1 MNSNNLH
8 HLIVHLANHPDS
20 ESSDKVNQANP
31 DHFAVYKTLQEYSTR
46 NFSGTVADLSK
57 LISNE
62 ADLKFEQPEINELVQ
77 KIYQQAKSTRS
88 VKNQITFL
96 VTLIRY
102 GNTYYNW
109 DVAYPGL
116 YYRYEDENSL
126 HSEKDAIHLH
136 AFRCLEKNFLE
147 SILHYKKFS
156 KDERFGQIIFSAIG
170 YGALLAPSMQK
181 MFTNAQANQWVVEK
195 HTVWVEL
202 KSKNAMDFNHSRWF
216 PDPITELL
224 ILQWLKDFSS
234 DFPHDHAMLGYLK
247 RFLNKGLVPKTFQ
260 PKSIA
265 EFSKWAASYL
275 FCILPPH
282 LFNAASNTNSSSVF
296 AETWLRISSGKR
308 INRFS
313 SIINAKTKSAA
324 FIITDT
330 GVPIPDSNMENYIKE
345 FKGFLKNESKK
356 ETIKNLGDFL
366 TSKQQEIPA
375 IIFIL
380 GQFCLHLLKHGG
392 RVKSKLEIV
401 TVTRY
406 LNSLSTPLIASFSGK
421 EIRDFTEDQWIGYL
435 QDAINISKDQM
446 TKNRMGEF
454 ALFLLT
460 IPHIPQFN
468 SDELDGP
475 KNNKKVN
482 ANLVCFT
489 EFEAAL
495 ELFPKR
501 DRISTMRRL
510 VGILGMYCGL
520 RSGEAMHVRI
530 RDFSGKSQ
538 PELRIWTTLYYRTK
552 NRSHRLVDLKGV
564 LPENHFNEL
573 MNFIAL
579 RKQEESKISNQLL
592 FCFKDTPS
600 QPISY
605 NDLISPIIKKLHEIT
620 GDQTIVFHTL
630 RHSYSTFTLLR
641 LMIPEYPCLLDKRL
655 YFLNHEL
662 FDLDKCQRFRQRMLS
677 NTSGLS
683 KRDLLNQLSMSVGHA
698 SPLTT
703 TNNYLHL
710 FDWIIHRI
718 LSRRMAIL
726 SKKHIISLL
735 DMDRT
740 TYGYEVI
747 NKLRSGDMDYENI
760 LEYGRKP
767 FIQKY
772 SNPLLSQIEKPLK
785 KRISKN
791 RCYLDMTP
799 LNVAE
804 VCRIFFCLDAYI
816 EDISSRLL
824 IDPAYVCEIKKAA
837 ENLNGLTTRTG
848 KQRFPLIMPPLSHLA
863 LKERDRLLAYAENSN
878 LKKLCVRFGIE
889 KFLSGDPNNRWEIKM
904 GSLEDVRTY
913 IAFLSEIG
921 IPKSRILFWY
931 YPDSNLSEKHRE
943 EKKKYWSKA
952 TGISV
957 KNILTKP
964 NKRARPSKNK
974 KHKIGWI
981 SVFAKTTKKG
991 STDKC
996 LGTQHAIYYIALFV
1010 RATIAV
1016 NSH

>member
-31 DHFAVYKTLQEYSTR
+31 DHFAVYKILRKNLTSR
-46 NFSGTVADLSK
+46 K

-62 ADLKFEQPEINELVQ
+62 TDLKFEKSIINAVVK
-77 KIYQQAKSTRS
+77 KIYKQAKSTQS
-88 VKNQITFL
+88 VQNQITFL
-96 VTLIRY
+96 VSIILY
-102 GNTYYNW
+102 GNTHYNW
-109 DVAYPGL
+109 SVAYPDL
-116 YYRYEDENSL
+116 YYRCEDEKSQ
-126 HSEKDAIHLH
+126 HSEKSAIHIH
-136 AFRCLEKNFLE
+136 AFRRLEKKFLE
-147 SILHYKKFS
+147 SLLYYKEFS
-156 KDERFGQIIFSAIG
+156 RDERFGQIIFSAVG
-170 YGALLAPSMQK
+170 YGALLSPSMQK
-181 MFTNAQANQWVVEK
+181 MFTHAKTNQWTVEK
-195 HTVWVEL
+195 YASWVEL
-202 KSKNAMDFNHSRWF
+202 KSKDTVEFNHSRWF
-216 PDPITELL
+216 PDHITELL
-224 ILQWLKDFSS
+224 ILQWLKDFDC
-234 DFPHDHAMLGYLK
+234 DFPHNYTVLGYLK
-247 RFLNKGLVPKTFQ
+247 CFLNKVLVPKTHQ
-260 PKSIA
+260 PKNMT
-265 EFSKWAASYL
+265 EFSKWSESSLFFSLPTNILSAAKKN
-275 FCILPPH
+275 I
-282 LFNAASNTNSSSVF
+282 NSSSVF

-313 SIINAKTKSAA
+313 SIISAETKGAE
-324 FIITDT
+324 FNIIDT
-330 GVPIPDSNMENYIKE
+330 AVPIPDSNMENYIKE

-579 RKQEESKISNQLL
+579 RKQEESKITNQLL

-824 IDPAYVCEIKKAA
+824 IDPAYVCEIKKAT

-848 KQRFPLIMPPLSHLA
+848 KQRFPLIMPPLPHLA

-921 IPKSRILFWY
+921 VPKSRILFWY